1 MRLET
6 LTIRNLRAVEELHIE
21 TNGQGVVIAGPNGCG
36 KSSVLDAI
44 RVLKSSMGGYDPQ
57 EYQQW
62 WGEMGINT
70 RRPGAGTSVLRD
82 KSREGLIHGV
92 FTLSSSEKEFLKS
105 DDRMEVVEELAWRF
119 VLPGLSEWQLRWQ
132 GILTPEMLQKRTEV
146 LQMAKNLDLR
156 IQEELTKD
164 ELVGK
169 FWIDSFGRI
178 HATSDVTLQLIC
190 SSYVPG
196 KLGVIDYHGSQRV
209 YAREELNQISLNE
222 DDEEDRRRTSS
233 LYNWGGKYQNLK
245 NAMASEFVR
254 DTLKQSSI
262 ANTERLDSRQTM
274 ISGMTELVGQFLQ
287 GKQFDGP
294 VVDKN
299 GRIIFPIKTLDGAE
313 HDINDL
319 SSGEKEVVFGYLRA
333 RTITPRN
340 SIILVDEPELHLNPA
355 LIQGLPRFY
364 QEQMGEHREN
374 QLWLVTH
381 SDAFLREAVETS
393 GMDVHHMR
401 SATKG
406 RLGNQL
412 RRIDHR
418 NDVDRLCIEL
428 VGDLAAYRPG
438 EKIIILEGASRGT
451 DVQIVDKLFPDIRK
465 EATIVGGGSRRNVRE
480 LRDIL
485 NELAAK
491 GEDPQRVWAI
501 TDEDAD
507 ESEEEGLRTKKQL
520 LKWDRYHIE
529 NYLLEEKYL
538 LAALEALELEEASTS
553 GRVAGLRTEIKH
565 VCIEMA
571 RDFAVEKVTRRLNK
585 KIRRI
590 GFIDIKD
597 LDDRAHES
605 LAKRA
610 EERVRKIQQTIE
622 SEATADRIEAEIQEE
637 ESRLRKSVSS
647 SNWKRFFRGRDVL
660 KRLCAARAGNLR
672 YETLRNVIVNEM
684 ARDGFRPTGMK
695 KTLDRDTRPR
705 VLMVPNP
712 CWLIQFRDGRGSGC
726 HSQTQPAVE
735 RVRMVGFALSAGHA
749 EERRW
754 AS

>member
-6 LTIRNLRAVEELHIE
+6 LTIQNLRAVEELRIE
-21 TNGQGVVIAGPNGCG
+21 NISQGVVIAGPNGCG

-70 RRPGAGTSVLRD
+70 RRAGAGTSVLRD
-82 KSREGLIHGV
+82 KTKQGSIEGY
-92 FTLSSSEKEFLKS
+92 FSLSGSEKDYLHS
-105 DDRMEVVEELAWRF
+105 DERQEVVEELAWRY

-132 GILTPEMLQKRTEV
+132 GILTPEMLQKRNEV
-146 LQMAKNLDLR
+146 LETAQRLDGA
-156 IQEELTKD
+156 IQGELKKD
-164 ELVGK
+164 LLVGR
-169 FWIDSFGRI
+169 FWIDRVGRI
-178 HATSDVTLQLIC
+178 HAESDATLQLIC

-196 KLGVIDYHGSQRV
+196 RLGVIDYHGSQRV

-222 DDEEDRRRTSS
+222 DDEENRRRTSS

-254 DTLKQSSI
+254 DTLKQSNI
-262 ANTERLDSRQTM
+262 ANTERLESRKTM
-274 ISGMTELVGQFLQ
+274 ISGMSELVGQFLQ
-287 GKQFDGP
+287 GKLFEGP
-294 VVDKN
+294 KVDEN
-299 GRIIFPIKTLDGAE
+299 GSIVFPIKTLDGAE

-364 QEQMGEHREN
+364 QEYMGESRGN

-393 GMDVHHMR
+393 GMEVYHMS
-401 SATKG
+401 SATRG
-406 RLGNQL
+406 RSGNQL

-451 DVQIVDKLFPDIRK
+451 DVQIVDKLFPEVRK
-465 EATIVGGGSRRNVRE
+465 EATIVGGGSRRSVRE
-480 LRDIL
+480 LREIL

-491 GEDPQRVWAI
+491 GEDEQRVWAI

-507 ESEEEGLRTKKQL
+507 EGEVDAPQVGAQV

-529 NYLLEEKYL
+529 NYLLEEKYIV
-538 LAALEALELEEASTS
+538 AALEALELADEEVSDKV
-553 GRVAGLRTEIKH
+553 GRLRAEIKD
-565 VCIEMA
+565 VCREITREFAIE
-571 RDFAVEKVTRRLNK
+571 RVTRRINRR
-585 KIRRI
+585 IRKI
-590 GFIDIKD
+590 GFIEVKGVDSD
-597 LDDRAHES
+597 VHTALAVRA
-605 LAKRA
+605 A
-610 EERVRKIQQTIE
+610 ERVGEIQRTIE
-622 SEATADRIEAEIQEE
+622 QEATAAQIEAEIAAEE
-637 ESRLRKSVSS
+637 DKLRKSIGSA
-647 SNWKRFFRGRDVL
+647 NWKRLFRGRDVL
-660 KRLCAARAGNLR
+660 RRLCAARSGNLR

-684 ARDGFRPTGMK
+684 AREGHKPRGMAS
-695 KTLDRDTRPR
+695 TLDKI
-705 VLMVPNP
+705 L
-712 CWLIQFRDGRGSGC
+712 
-726 HSQTQPAVE
+726 A
-735 RVRMVGFALSAGHA
+735 
-749 EERRW
+749 
-754 AS
+754 